1 MKNEEERI
9 AERIRSLKKLADF
22 GKNPHEREAAQKLFE
37 RLVRKHGFDLSYFDE
52 SEEAVKWEFHFRAAE
67 EERLLLQVAAK
78 VLKTGKVSTWS
89 RMRNGRK
96 VPNEI
101 YIECTG
107 KQGTEIKFLFDFY
120 KELWKKEKEKMMQ
133 AFIQKHEIG
142 PDPEPGKEEK
152 MSAEDMLDLLK
163 RMSALDDADPTLRLE
178 TA

>member
-1 MKNEEERI
+1 MKDEEERI

-37 RLVRKHGFDLSYFDE
+37 RLVRKHGFDLSYFGK
-52 SEEAVKWEFHFRAAE
+52 SEEAVKREFHFRTAE
-67 EERLLLQVAAK
+67 EERLLLQVASK
-78 VLKTGKVSTWS
+78 VLNTGKISTWS

-107 KQGTEIKFLFDFY
+107 KQGTEITFLFDFY

-133 AFIQKHEIG
+133 ALIQKHAIG
-142 PDPEPGKEEK
+142 PDPEPRKEEK
-152 MSAEDMLDLLK
+152 MSAEDMLDLL
-163 RMSALDDADPTLRLE
+163 
-178 TA
+178 

>member
-37 RLVRKHGFDLSYFDE
+37 RLVRKHGFDLSYFDG
-52 SEEAVKWEFHFRAAE
+52 EEAVKWEFHFRTAE

-78 VLKTGKVSTWS
+78 VLNTGKVSTWN
-89 RMRNGRK
+89 RIQNGRK
-96 VPNEI
+96 VSNEI

-107 KQGTEIKFLFDFY
+107 KQKTEINFLFDFY

-133 AFIQKHEIG
+133 AFIQKHAIA
-142 PDPEPGKEEK
+142 PDPEPGKEKK

-163 RMSALDDADPTLRLE
+163 RMSVLDDAEPILRLE

>member
-1 MKNEEERI
+1 MKDEEERI

-22 GKNPHEREAAQKLFE
+22 GKNPHEREAAQKL
-37 RLVRKHGFDLSYFDE
+37 L
-52 SEEAVKWEFHFRAAE
+52 
-67 EERLLLQVAAK
+67 ERLLLQVAAK
-78 VLKTGKVSTWS
+78 VLNTGKLSTWS

-96 VPNEI
+96 VSNEI
-101 YIECTG
+101 YIEWTG
-107 KQGTEIKFLFDFY
+107 KQRTEINFLFDFY

-133 AFIQKHEIG
+133 AFIQKHAIA

-163 RMSALDDADPTLRLE
+163 RMSALDDAEPTLRLE